1 MNSFNNVERLRERMS
16 ATGMCVGSAITL
28 SDPSVSELMAQAGYD
43 FTWIDA
49 EHASLDLSAIAAHIM
64 AVRGTQAAPVVR
76 VPCNDRN
83 VIKPIL
89 DLAPAGMI
97 VPMVNSAKEAADAVA
112 ACRYPPVGVRGFGPK
127 HGIRYGDM
135 AIDEYLENADR
146 EVLVIAQIEHAEAV
160 ENIAEI
166 LEVPG
171 LDSIC
176 LGPNDLSGSFGKLG

>member
-1 MNSFNNVERLRERMS
+1 MIYNIDIFQQKKEETNEPKNRVRDQGAYLK
-16 ATGMCVGSAITL
+16 AC
-28 SDPSVSELMAQAGYD
+28 QA
-43 FTWIDA
+43 
-49 EHASLDLSAIAAHIM
+49 
-64 AVRGTQAAPVVR
+64 VV
-76 VPCNDRN
+76 
-83 VIKPIL
+83 
-89 DLAPAGMI
+89 
-97 VPMVNSAKEAADAVA
+97 EAADAVA